1 MTVSIKDNKAFV
13 KRIAASIIPQK
24 LVTRKESVYIDDDAL
39 VINSSIHINN
49 STTSEYSSTGPNII
63 LSSMFIRPFELLEEI
78 CDITVDDT
86 IASKIRI
93 YDDKKYVIVDGHNTS
108 SFIVDGEY
116 TDALIFSDSYNE
128 FMNMIQIK
136 NKRAGSI
143 INTLCSRKLHWSIE
157 YGVTGKLYTAT
168 LKSKVKMAKDLDTYS
183 MYIEDSTNVYT
194 HTSAKDIIDELLALP
209 YEFHGTCI
217 NYSAIDC
224 TRSYGKFVID
234 KMRSEA
240 EANQIISYVDSNTNN
255 IARRLI

>member
-13 KRIAASIIPQK
+13 RRIAASIIPQK
-24 LVTRKESVYIDDDAL
+24 LVTRKESVYVDDDAL
-39 VINSSIHINN
+39 VVNSSIYINN

-63 LSSMFIRPFELLEEI
+63 LSSMMIRPLELLEMNGVAVD
-78 CDITVDDT
+78 DITS
-86 IASKIRI
+86 SKIRI

-108 SFIVDGEY
+108 SFIVDDEY
-116 TDALIFSDSYNE
+116 KDTLLFSDSYNE
-128 FMNMIQIK
+128 FINMIQIK
-136 NKRAGSI
+136 NKRVGSI
-143 INTLCSRKLHWSIE
+143 INTLCSRKLHHSIE
-157 YGVTGKLYTAT
+157 YEVNSKLYSAT

-240 EANQIISYVDSNTNN
+240 EANQILSYVNSNTSN
-255 IARRLI
+255 ITRRLI

>member
-13 KRIAASIIPQK
+13 RRITASIIPQK
-24 LVTRKESVYIDDDAL
+24 LVTRKESVYVDDDAL
-39 VINSSIHINN
+39 VVNSSIYINN

-63 LSSMFIRPFELLEEI
+63 LSSMMIRPLELLEMNGVAVD
-78 CDITVDDT
+78 DITS
-86 IASKIRI
+86 SKIRI
-93 YDDKKYVIVDGHNTS
+93 YDDKKYVIADGHNTS
-108 SFIVDGEY
+108 SFIVDDEY
-116 TDALIFSDSYNE
+116 KDTLLFSDSYNE
-128 FMNMIQIK
+128 FINMIQIK
-136 NKRAGSI
+136 NKRVGSVM
-143 INTLCSRKLHWSIE
+143 NTLCSRKLHHSIE
-157 YGVTGKLYTAT
+157 YEVNSKLYSAT

-217 NYSAIDC
+217 NYSAIDH

-234 KMRSEA
+234 KMRSKA
-240 EANQIISYVDSNTNN
+240 EANQIISYVNSNTSN

>member
-13 KRIAASIIPQK
+13 RRIAASIIPQK
-24 LVTRKESVYIDDDAL
+24 LVTRKESVYVGDDAL
-39 VINSSIHINN
+39 VVNSSIYINN

-63 LSSMFIRPFELLEEI
+63 LSSMMIRPLELLEEFGVAVD
-78 CDITVDDT
+78 DITS
-86 IASKIRI
+86 SKIRI
-93 YDDKKYVIVDGHNTS
+93 YDDKKYVIADGHNTS
-108 SFIVDGEY
+108 SFIVDDEY
-116 TDALIFSDSYNE
+116 TDTLLFSDSYNE

-136 NKRAGSI
+136 NKRVGSI

-157 YGVTGKLYTAT
+157 YGVTGKLYSAT

-194 HTSAKDIIDELLALP
+194 HTSAKDIIEELLALP

-217 NYSAIDC
+217 NYSAIDY
-224 TRSYGKFVID
+224 TRCYGKFVID
-234 KMRSEA
+234 KMRTEA
-240 EANQIISYVDSNTNN
+240 EANQILSYVNNNTSN

>member
-13 KRIAASIIPQK
+13 RRIAASIIPQK
-24 LVTRKESVYIDDDAL
+24 LVTRKESVYVDDDAL
-39 VINSSIHINN
+39 VVNSSIYINN

-63 LSSMFIRPFELLEEI
+63 LSSMMIRPFELLEMNGVAVD
-78 CDITVDDT
+78 DITS
-86 IASKIRI
+86 SKIRI

-108 SFIVDGEY
+108 SFIVDDEY
-116 TDALIFSDSYNE
+116 KDTLLFSDSYNE
-128 FMNMIQIK
+128 FINMIQIK
-136 NKRAGSI
+136 NKRVGSVM
-143 INTLCSRKLHWSIE
+143 NTLCSRKLHHSIE
-157 YGVTGKLYTAT
+157 YEVNSKLYSAT

-240 EANQIISYVDSNTNN
+240 EANQILSYVNNNTSN

>member
-13 KRIAASIIPQK
+13 RRIAASIIPQK
-24 LVTRKESVYIDDDAL
+24 LVTRKESVYVGDDAL
-39 VINSSIHINN
+39 VVNSSIYINN
-49 STTSEYSSTGPNII
+49 NTTSEYSSTGPNII
-63 LSSMFIRPFELLEEI
+63 LSSMMIRPFELLEMYGVAVD
-78 CDITVDDT
+78 DITS
-86 IASKIRI
+86 SKIRI

-108 SFIVDGEY
+108 SFIVDDEY
-116 TDALIFSDSYNE
+116 KDTLIFSDSYNE

-136 NKRAGSI
+136 NKKVGSI
-143 INTLCSRKLHWSIE
+143 MNTLCSRKLHHSIE
-157 YGVTGKLYTAT
+157 YEVNSKLYSAT
-168 LKSKVKMAKDLDTYS
+168 LKSEVKMAKDLDTYS

-240 EANQIISYVDSNTNN
+240 EANQILSYVNNNTSN
-255 IARRLI
+255 IARQLI

>member
-13 KRIAASIIPQK
+13 RRIAASIIPQK
-24 LVTRKESVYIDDDAL
+24 LVTRKESVYVGDDAL
-39 VINSSIHINN
+39 VVNSSIYINN

-63 LSSMFIRPFELLEEI
+63 LSSMMIRPFELLEMNGVA
-78 CDITVDDT
+78 VDD
-86 IASKIRI
+86 ISSSKIRI

-108 SFIVDGEY
+108 SFTLDDEY
-116 TDALIFSDSYNE
+116 TDTSIFSDSYNE
-128 FMNMIQIK
+128 FINMIQIK
-136 NKRAGSI
+136 NKRVGSI
-143 INTLCSRKLHWSIE
+143 INTLCSRKLHHSIE
-157 YGVTGKLYTAT
+157 YEVNSKLYSAT

-217 NYSAIDC
+217 NYSAIDY

-240 EANQIISYVDSNTNN
+240 EANQILSYVNNNTSN

>member
-13 KRIAASIIPQK
+13 RRIAASIIPQK
-24 LVTRKESVYIDDDAL
+24 LVTRKESVYVGEDAL
-39 VINSSIHINN
+39 VVNSSIYINN

-63 LSSMFIRPFELLEEI
+63 LSSMMIRPLELLEMNGVAVD
-78 CDITVDDT
+78 DITS
-86 IASKIRI
+86 SKVRI
-93 YDDKKYVIVDGHNTS
+93 YDDKKDVTVDECATS
-108 SFIVDGEY
+108 SFIVDDEY
-116 TDALIFSDSYNE
+116 KDTLIFSDSYNE

-136 NKRAGSI
+136 NKKVGSI
-143 INTLCSRKLHWSIE
+143 MNTLCSRKLHHSIE
-157 YGVTGKLYTAT
+157 YEVNSKLYSAT
-168 LKSKVKMAKDLDTYS
+168 LKSKVEMGKDLDTYS

>member
-13 KRIAASIIPQK
+13 RRIAASIIPQK
-24 LVTRKESVYIDDDAL
+24 LVTRKESVYVGDDAL
-39 VINSSIHINN
+39 VVNSSIYINN

-63 LSSMFIRPFELLEEI
+63 LSSMMIRPLELLEMNGVAVD
-78 CDITVDDT
+78 DITS
-86 IASKIRI
+86 SKIRI

-108 SFIVDGEY
+108 SFIVDDEY
-116 TDALIFSDSYNE
+116 TDTLLFSDSYNE
-128 FMNMIQIK
+128 FINMIQIK
-136 NKRAGSI
+136 NKRVGSVM
-143 INTLCSRKLHWSIE
+143 NTLCSRKLHWSIE
-157 YGVTGKLYTAT
+157 YGVTGKLYSAT

-234 KMRSEA
+234 KMRSES
-240 EANQIISYVDSNTNN
+240 EANQILSYVNSNTNN

>member
-13 KRIAASIIPQK
+13 RRIAASIIPQK
-24 LVTRKESVYIDDDAL
+24 LVTRKESVYVGDDAL
-39 VINSSIHINN
+39 VVNSSIYINN

-63 LSSMFIRPFELLEEI
+63 LSSMMIRPFELLEMHGVAVD
-78 CDITVDDT
+78 DITS
-86 IASKIRI
+86 SKIRI

-108 SFIVDGEY
+108 SFTLDDEY
-116 TDALIFSDSYNE
+116 TDTSIFSDSYNE
-128 FMNMIQIK
+128 FINMIQIK
-136 NKRAGSI
+136 NKRVGSI
-143 INTLCSRKLHWSIE
+143 INTLCSRKLHHSIE
-157 YGVTGKLYTAT
+157 YEVNSKLYSAT

-217 NYSAIDC
+217 NYSAIDY
-224 TRSYGKFVID
+224 TRSYGNFVIN

-240 EANQIISYVDSNTNN
+240 EANQIISYVNGNTNN

>member
-24 LVTRKESVYIDDDAL
+24 LVTRKESVYVGDDAL
-39 VINSSIHINN
+39 VVNSSIHISN

-63 LSSMFIRPFELLEEI
+63 LSSMMIRPFELLEEFGVAVD
-78 CDITVDDT
+78 DITS
-86 IASKIRI
+86 SKIRI

-108 SFIVDGEY
+108 SFIVDDEY
-116 TDALIFSDSYNE
+116 TDTLLFSDSYNE
-128 FMNMIQIK
+128 FINMIQIK
-136 NKRAGSI
+136 NKRVGSVM
-143 INTLCSRKLHWSIE
+143 NTLCSRKLHWSIE
-157 YGVTGKLYTAT
+157 YGVTGKLYSAT

-240 EANQIISYVDSNTNN
+240 EANQILSYVNNNTSN

>member
-13 KRIAASIIPQK
+13 RRIAASIIPQK
-24 LVTRKESVYIDDDAL
+24 LVTRKESVYVGDDAL
-39 VINSSIHINN
+39 VVNSSIYINN

-63 LSSMFIRPFELLEEI
+63 LSSMMIRPFELLEMNGI
-78 CDITVDDT
+78 AVDDITS
-86 IASKIRI
+86 SKIRI
-93 YDDKKYVIVDGHNTS
+93 YDDKKYVIADGHNTS

-116 TDALIFSDSYNE
+116 TDTLLFSDSYNE
-128 FMNMIQIK
+128 FMNMIQVK
-136 NKRAGSI
+136 NKKVGSVM
-143 INTLCSRKLHWSIE
+143 NTLCSRKLHHSIE
-157 YGVTGKLYTAT
+157 YEVNSKLYSAT
-168 LKSKVKMAKDLDTYS
+168 LKSEVEMGKDLDTYS

-240 EANQIISYVDSNTNN
+240 EANQILSYVNNNTSN

>member
-24 LVTRKESVYIDDDAL
+24 LVTRKESVYVGDDAL
-39 VINSSIHINN
+39 VVNSSIYINN
-49 STTSEYSSTGPNII
+49 STISKYSSTGPNII
-63 LSSMFIRPFELLEEI
+63 LSSMIIRPFELLEEFG
-78 CDITVDDT
+78 ITVDDIT
-86 IASKIRI
+86 SSKVRI
-93 YDDKKYVIVDGHNTS
+93 NNGKKDVIVDGHNTS
-108 SFIVDGEY
+108 SFIVDDEY
-116 TDALIFSDSYNE
+116 TDTSIFSDSYNE
-128 FMNMIQIK
+128 FINMIQVK
-136 NKRAGSI
+136 NKKAGSI

-157 YGVTGKLYTAT
+157 YEVNSKLYSAT
-168 LKSKVKMAKDLDTYS
+168 LKSKVEMGKDLDTYS

-240 EANQIISYVDSNTNN
+240 EANQIISYVNNNTNN

>member
-13 KRIAASIIPQK
+13 RRIAASIIPQK
-24 LVTRKESVYIDDDAL
+24 LVTRKESVYVGDDAL
-39 VINSSIHINN
+39 VVNSSIYINN

-63 LSSMFIRPFELLEEI
+63 LSSMFIRPFELLEMNGI
-78 CDITVDDT
+78 AVDDITS
-86 IASKIRI
+86 SKIRI

-108 SFIVDGEY
+108 SFIVDDEY
-116 TDALIFSDSYNE
+116 TDTLLFSDSYNE
-128 FMNMIQIK
+128 FINMIQIK
-136 NKRAGSI
+136 NKRVGSVM
-143 INTLCSRKLHWSIE
+143 NTLCSRKLHHSIE
-157 YGVTGKLYTAT
+157 YEVNSKLYSAT
-168 LKSKVKMAKDLDTYS
+168 LKSEVEMGKDLDTYS

-217 NYSAIDC
+217 NYSAIDH

-240 EANQIISYVDSNTNN
+240 EANQILSYVNSNTSN

>member
-13 KRIAASIIPQK
+13 RRIAASIIPQK
-24 LVTRKESVYIDDDAL
+24 LVTRKESVYVGDDAL
-39 VINSSIHINN
+39 VVNSSIYINN

-63 LSSMFIRPFELLEEI
+63 LSSMMIRPLELLETYGVAVD
-78 CDITVDDT
+78 DITS
-86 IASKIRI
+86 SKIRI

-108 SFIVDGEY
+108 SFIVDDEY
-116 TDALIFSDSYNE
+116 KDTLLFSDSYNE
-128 FMNMIQIK
+128 FINMIQIK
-136 NKRAGSI
+136 NKRVGSVM
-143 INTLCSRKLHWSIE
+143 NTLCSRKLHHSIE
-157 YGVTGKLYTAT
+157 YEVNSKLYSAT
-168 LKSKVKMAKDLDTYS
+168 LKSKVEMGKDLDTYS

-240 EANQIISYVDSNTNN
+240 EANQILSYVNNNTSN
-255 IARRLI
+255 IARWLI

>member
-24 LVTRKESVYIDDDAL
+24 LVTRKESVYVDDDAL
-39 VINSSIHINN
+39 VVNSSIYINN

-63 LSSMFIRPFELLEEI
+63 LSSMFIRPFELLEMNGVAVD
-78 CDITVDDT
+78 DITS
-86 IASKIRI
+86 SKIRI
-93 YDDKKYVIVDGHNTS
+93 YDDKKYVIADGHNTS
-108 SFIVDGEY
+108 SFIVDDEY

-128 FMNMIQIK
+128 FMNMIQVK
-136 NKRAGSI
+136 NKKVGSI

-157 YGVTGKLYTAT
+157 YGITGKLYSAT
-168 LKSKVKMAKDLDTYS
+168 LKSKVKMSKDLDTYS

-217 NYSAIDC
+217 NYSAIDH

>member
-24 LVTRKESVYIDDDAL
+24 LVTRKESVYVGNDAL
-39 VINSSIHINN
+39 VVNSSIHISN
-49 STTSEYSSTGPNII
+49 STTSGYSSTGPNII
-63 LSSMFIRPFELLEEI
+63 LSSMFIRPFELLEEFGV
-78 CDITVDDT
+78 TVDDIT
-86 IASKIRI
+86 SSKIRI
-93 YDDKKYVIVDGHNTS
+93 YDDKKDVTVDGHNTS
-108 SFIVDGEY
+108 SFIVDDEY

-157 YGVTGKLYTAT
+157 YDVAGKLYSAT
-168 LKSKVKMAKDLDTYS
+168 LKAKVKMAKGLDTYS

-194 HTSAKDIIDELLALP
+194 HTSAKDIIEELLALP

-217 NYSAIDC
+217 NYSAIDY
-224 TRSYGKFVID
+224 TRSYGNFVID
-234 KMRSEA
+234 KMRTES
-240 EANQIISYVDSNTNN
+240 EANQIISYVDGNTNN

>member
-13 KRIAASIIPQK
+13 RRIAASIIPQK
-24 LVTRKESVYIDDDAL
+24 LVTRKESVYVGDDAI
-39 VINSSIHINN
+39 VVNPSIYINN

-63 LSSMFIRPFELLEEI
+63 LSSMMIRPFELLEMHGVAVD
-78 CDITVDDT
+78 DITS
-86 IASKIRI
+86 SKIRI

-116 TDALIFSDSYNE
+116 TDTLLFSDSYNE
-128 FMNMIQIK
+128 FINMIQIK
-136 NKRAGSI
+136 NKRVGSVM
-143 INTLCSRKLHWSIE
+143 NTLCSRKLHHSIE
-157 YGVTGKLYTAT
+157 YEVNSKLYSAT
-168 LKSKVKMAKDLDTYS
+168 LKSKVEMGKDLDTYS

-217 NYSAIDC
+217 NYSAIDH

-240 EANQIISYVDSNTNN
+240 EANQILSYVNNNTSN

>member
-24 LVTRKESVYIDDDAL
+24 LVTRKESVYVGDDAL
-39 VINSSIHINN
+39 VVNSSIYINN

-63 LSSMFIRPFELLEEI
+63 LSSMMIRPLELLETYGVAVD
-78 CDITVDDT
+78 DITS
-86 IASKIRI
+86 SKIRI

-108 SFIVDGEY
+108 SFIADDEY
-116 TDALIFSDSYNE
+116 KDTLLFSDSYNE
-128 FMNMIQIK
+128 FINMIQIK
-136 NKRAGSI
+136 NKRVGSVM
-143 INTLCSRKLHWSIE
+143 NTLCSRKLHHSIE
-157 YGVTGKLYTAT
+157 YEVNSKLYSAT

-240 EANQIISYVDSNTNN
+240 EANQIILYVNNNTSN

>member
-13 KRIAASIIPQK
+13 RRIAASIIPQK
-24 LVTRKESVYIDDDAL
+24 LVTRKESVYVDDDAL
-39 VINSSIHINN
+39 VVNSSIYINN

-63 LSSMFIRPFELLEEI
+63 LSSMMIRPLELLEMNGVAVD
-78 CDITVDDT
+78 DITS
-86 IASKIRI
+86 SKIRI

-116 TDALIFSDSYNE
+116 KDTLLFSDSYNE
-128 FMNMIQIK
+128 FINMIQIK
-136 NKRAGSI
+136 NKRVGSVM
-143 INTLCSRKLHWSIE
+143 NTLCSRKLHHSIE
-157 YGVTGKLYTAT
+157 YEVNSKLYSAT

-224 TRSYGKFVID
+224 TRSYGKFVIN

-240 EANQIISYVDSNTNN
+240 EANKILSYVNSNTSN

>member
-13 KRIAASIIPQK
+13 RRIAASIIPQK
-24 LVTRKESVYIDDDAL
+24 LVTRKESLYVDDGAL
-39 VINSSIHINN
+39 VVNSSIYINN

-63 LSSMFIRPFELLEEI
+63 LSSMMIRPLELLEMDGVAVD
-78 CDITVDDT
+78 DITS
-86 IASKIRI
+86 SKIRI
-93 YDDKKYVIVDGHNTS
+93 YDDKKYVIADGHNTS

-116 TDALIFSDSYNE
+116 TDTLLFSDSYNE
-128 FMNMIQIK
+128 FINMIQIK
-136 NKRAGSI
+136 NKKVGSVM
-143 INTLCSRKLHWSIE
+143 NTLCSRKLHHSIE
-157 YGVTGKLYTAT
+157 YEVNSKLYSAT

-240 EANQIISYVDSNTNN
+240 EANQILSYVNNNTSN

>member
-13 KRIAASIIPQK
+13 RRIAASIIPQK
-24 LVTRKESVYIDDDAL
+24 LVTRKESVYVGDDAL
-39 VINSSIHINN
+39 VVNSSIYINN

-63 LSSMFIRPFELLEEI
+63 LSSMMIRPLELLEMNGVAVD
-78 CDITVDDT
+78 DITS
-86 IASKIRI
+86 SKIRI

-108 SFIVDGEY
+108 SFIVDDEY
-116 TDALIFSDSYNE
+116 KDTLLFSDSYNE
-128 FMNMIQIK
+128 FINMIQIK
-136 NKRAGSI
+136 NKRVGSVM
-143 INTLCSRKLHWSIE
+143 NTLCSRKLHHSIE
-157 YGVTGKLYTAT
+157 YEVNSKLYSAT
-168 LKSKVKMAKDLDTYS
+168 LKSKVEMGKDLDTYS

-234 KMRSEA
+234 KMRSET
-240 EANQIISYVDSNTNN
+240 EANQILSYVNNNTSN

>member
-24 LVTRKESVYIDDDAL
+24 LVTRKESVYVDDDAL
-39 VINSSIHINN
+39 VVNSSIYINN

-63 LSSMFIRPFELLEEI
+63 LSSMMIRPFELLEMNGVAVD
-78 CDITVDDT
+78 DITS
-86 IASKIRI
+86 SKIRI
-93 YDDKKYVIVDGHNTS
+93 YDDKKYVIADGHNTS

-116 TDALIFSDSYNE
+116 TDTLLFSDSYNE
-128 FMNMIQIK
+128 FINMIQIK
-136 NKRAGSI
+136 NKRVGSI
-143 INTLCSRKLHWSIE
+143 INTLCSRKLHHSIE
-157 YGVTGKLYTAT
+157 YEVNSKLYSVT

-234 KMRSEA
+234 KMRSES
-240 EANQIISYVDSNTNN
+240 EANQILSYVNSNTSN

>member
-13 KRIAASIIPQK
+13 RRIAASIIPQK
-24 LVTRKESVYIDDDAL
+24 LVTRKESVYVGDDAL
-39 VINSSIHINN
+39 VVNSSIYINN

-63 LSSMFIRPFELLEEI
+63 LSSMMIRPFELLEMNGVA
-78 CDITVDDT
+78 VDD
-86 IASKIRI
+86 ISSSKIRI

-116 TDALIFSDSYNE
+116 TDTLLFSDSYNE
-128 FMNMIQIK
+128 FINMIQIK
-136 NKRAGSI
+136 NKRVGSI
-143 INTLCSRKLHWSIE
+143 MNTLCSRKLHHSIE
-157 YGVTGKLYTAT
+157 YEVNSKLYSAT

-240 EANQIISYVDSNTNN
+240 EANQILSYVNSNTSN

>member
-13 KRIAASIIPQK
+13 RRIAASIIPQK
-24 LVTRKESVYIDDDAL
+24 LVTRKESVYVDDGAL
-39 VINSSIHINN
+39 VVNSSIYINN

-63 LSSMFIRPFELLEEI
+63 LSSMMIRPFELLEMNGVAVD
-78 CDITVDDT
+78 DITS
-86 IASKIRI
+86 SKIRI
-93 YDDKKYVIVDGHNTS
+93 YDDKKYVIADGHNTS

-116 TDALIFSDSYNE
+116 TDTLLFSDSYNE
-128 FMNMIQIK
+128 FINMIQIK
-136 NKRAGSI
+136 NKRVGSVM
-143 INTLCSRKLHWSIE
+143 NTLCSRKLHWSIE
-157 YGVTGKLYTAT
+157 YEVNSKLYSAT
-168 LKSKVKMAKDLDTYS
+168 LKSKVKMAKGLDTYS

-240 EANQIISYVDSNTNN
+240 EANQIISYVDSNTSN

>member
-13 KRIAASIIPQK
+13 RRIAASIIPQK
-24 LVTRKESVYIDDDAL
+24 LVTRKESVYVDDDAL
-39 VINSSIHINN
+39 VVNSSIYINN

-63 LSSMFIRPFELLEEI
+63 LSSMMIRPFALLETYGVAVD
-78 CDITVDDT
+78 DITS
-86 IASKIRI
+86 SKIRI

-116 TDALIFSDSYNE
+116 TDTLLFSDSYNE
-128 FMNMIQIK
+128 FINMIQIK
-136 NKRAGSI
+136 NKKVGSI
-143 INTLCSRKLHWSIE
+143 INTLCSRKLHYSIE
-157 YGVTGKLYTAT
+157 YEVNSKLYSAT
-168 LKSKVKMAKDLDTYS
+168 LKSKVEMGKDLDTYS

-240 EANQIISYVDSNTNN
+240 EANQILSYVNSNTSN

>member
-13 KRIAASIIPQK
+13 RRIAASIIPQK
-24 LVTRKESVYIDDDAL
+24 LVTRKESVYVGDDAL
-39 VINSSIHINN
+39 VVNSSIYINN

-63 LSSMFIRPFELLEEI
+63 LSSMMIRPLELLEMNGVAVD
-78 CDITVDDT
+78 DITS
-86 IASKIRI
+86 SKIRI
-93 YDDKKYVIVDGHNTS
+93 YDDKKYVIADGHNTS
-108 SFIVDGEY
+108 SFIVDDEY
-116 TDALIFSDSYNE
+116 TDTLLFSDSYNE
-128 FMNMIQIK
+128 FINMIQIK
-136 NKRAGSI
+136 NKRVGSI
-143 INTLCSRKLHWSIE
+143 INTLCSRKLLHSIE
-157 YGVTGKLYTAT
+157 YEVNSKLYSAT
-168 LKSKVKMAKDLDTYS
+168 LKSKVEMGKDLDTYS

-217 NYSAIDC
+217 NYNAIDC

-240 EANQIISYVDSNTNN
+240 EANQILSYVNSNTSN

>member
-13 KRIAASIIPQK
+13 RRIAASIIPQK
-24 LVTRKESVYIDDDAL
+24 LVTRKESVYVGDDAL
-39 VINSSIHINN
+39 VVNSSIYINN

-63 LSSMFIRPFELLEEI
+63 LSSMMIRPFELLEMNGVAVD
-78 CDITVDDT
+78 DITS
-86 IASKIRI
+86 SKIRI

-116 TDALIFSDSYNE
+116 TDTLLFSDSYNE
-128 FMNMIQIK
+128 FINMIQIK
-136 NKRAGSI
+136 NKRVGSI
-143 INTLCSRKLHWSIE
+143 INTLCSRKLHHSIE
-157 YGVTGKLYTAT
+157 YEVNSKLYSAT

-224 TRSYGKFVID
+224 TRIYGKFVID

-240 EANQIISYVDSNTNN
+240 EANKILSYVNSNTSN

>member
-13 KRIAASIIPQK
+13 RRIAASIIPQK
-24 LVTRKESVYIDDDAL
+24 LVTRKESVYVDDDAL
-39 VINSSIHINN
+39 VVNSSIYINN

-63 LSSMFIRPFELLEEI
+63 LSSMMIRPLELLEMNGVAVD
-78 CDITVDDT
+78 DITS
-86 IASKIRI
+86 SKIRI
-93 YDDKKYVIVDGHNTS
+93 YDDKKYVIADGHNTS
-108 SFIVDGEY
+108 SFIVDDEY
-116 TDALIFSDSYNE
+116 KDTLLFSDSYNE
-128 FMNMIQIK
+128 FINMIQIK
-136 NKRAGSI
+136 NKRVGSI
-143 INTLCSRKLHWSIE
+143 INTLCSRKLHHSIE
-157 YGVTGKLYTAT
+157 YEVNSKLYSAT
-168 LKSKVKMAKDLDTYS
+168 LKSKVKIAKDLDTYS

-240 EANQIISYVDSNTNN
+240 EANQILSYVNNNTSN

>member
-13 KRIAASIIPQK
+13 RRIAASIIPQK
-24 LVTRKESVYIDDDAL
+24 LVTRKESVYVGDDAL
-39 VINSSIHINN
+39 VVNSSIYINN

-63 LSSMFIRPFELLEEI
+63 LSSMMIRPLELLEMNGVAVD
-78 CDITVDDT
+78 DITS
-86 IASKIRI
+86 SKIRI

-108 SFIVDGEY
+108 SFIVDDEY
-116 TDALIFSDSYNE
+116 TDTSIFSDSYNE
-128 FMNMIQIK
+128 FINMIQIK
-136 NKRAGSI
+136 NKKVGSI
-143 INTLCSRKLHWSIE
+143 INTLCSRKLHHSIE
-157 YGVTGKLYTAT
+157 YEVNSKLYSAT
-168 LKSKVKMAKDLDTYS
+168 LKSKVEMGKDLDTYS

-240 EANQIISYVDSNTNN
+240 EANQILSYVNSNTSN

>member
-13 KRIAASIIPQK
+13 RRIAASIIPQK
-24 LVTRKESVYIDDDAL
+24 LITRKESVYVDDDAL
-39 VINSSIHINN
+39 VVNSSIYINN

-63 LSSMFIRPFELLEEI
+63 LSSMMIRPLELLEMNGVAVD
-78 CDITVDDT
+78 DITS
-86 IASKIRI
+86 SKIRI
-93 YDDKKYVIVDGHNTS
+93 YDDKKYVIVDGYNTS
-108 SFIVDGEY
+108 SFIVDDEY
-116 TDALIFSDSYNE
+116 TDTLLFSDSYNE
-128 FMNMIQIK
+128 FINMIQIK
-136 NKRAGSI
+136 NKRVGSI
-143 INTLCSRKLHWSIE
+143 INTLCSRKLHHSIE
-157 YGVTGKLYTAT
+157 YEVNSKLYSAT
-168 LKSKVKMAKDLDTYS
+168 LKSKVEMGKDLDTYS

-217 NYSAIDC
+217 NYSAIDH

-240 EANQIISYVDSNTNN
+240 EANQIISYVDNNTNN

>member
-13 KRIAASIIPQK
+13 RRIAASIIPQK
-24 LVTRKESVYIDDDAL
+24 LVTRKESVYVDDDAL
-39 VINSSIHINN
+39 VVNSSIYINN

-63 LSSMFIRPFELLEEI
+63 LSSMMIRPLELLEMNGVAVD
-78 CDITVDDT
+78 DITS
-86 IASKIRI
+86 SKIRI
-93 YDDKKYVIVDGHNTS
+93 YDDKKYVIADGHNTS
-108 SFIVDGEY
+108 SFIVDDEY
-116 TDALIFSDSYNE
+116 KDTLLFSDSYNE
-128 FMNMIQIK
+128 FINMIQIK
-136 NKRAGSI
+136 NKRVGSVM
-143 INTLCSRKLHWSIE
+143 NTLCSRKLHHSIE
-157 YGVTGKLYTAT
+157 YEVNSKLYAAT

-234 KMRSEA
+234 KMRSES
-240 EANQIISYVDSNTNN
+240 EANQIILYVDSNTNN

>member
-13 KRIAASIIPQK
+13 RRIAASIIPQK
-24 LVTRKESVYIDDDAL
+24 LVTRKESVYVGDDAL
-39 VINSSIHINN
+39 VVNSSIYINN

-63 LSSMFIRPFELLEEI
+63 LSSMMIRPFELLEMNGVAVD
-78 CDITVDDT
+78 DITS
-86 IASKIRI
+86 SKIRI
-93 YDDKKYVIVDGHNTS
+93 YDDKKYVIADGHNTS

-116 TDALIFSDSYNE
+116 TDTLLFSDSYNE
-128 FMNMIQIK
+128 FINMIQIK
-136 NKRAGSI
+136 NKRVGSI
-143 INTLCSRKLHWSIE
+143 INTLCSRKLHHSIE
-157 YGVTGKLYTAT
+157 YEVNSKLYSAT
-168 LKSKVKMAKDLDTYS
+168 LKSEVEMGKDLDTYS

-234 KMRSEA
+234 KMRSES
-240 EANQIISYVDSNTNN
+240 EANQILSYVNSNTNN

>member
-1 MTVSIKDNKAFV
+1 MNGVAVD
-13 KRIAASIIPQK
+13 
-24 LVTRKESVYIDDDAL
+24 
-39 VINSSIHINN
+39 
-49 STTSEYSSTGPNII
+49 
-63 LSSMFIRPFELLEEI
+63 
-78 CDITVDDT
+78 DITS
-86 IASKIRI
+86 SKIRI

-108 SFIVDGEY
+108 SFIVDDEY
-116 TDALIFSDSYNE
+116 KDALIFSDSYNE

-136 NKRAGSI
+136 NKKVGSI
-143 INTLCSRKLHWSIE
+143 MNTLYSRKLHWSIGYE
-157 YGVTGKLYTAT
+157 VNSKLYSAT
-168 LKSKVKMAKDLDTYS
+168 LKSKVEMGKDLDTYS

-240 EANQIISYVDSNTNN
+240 EANQILSYVNNNTSN

>member
-13 KRIAASIIPQK
+13 RRIAASIIPQK
-24 LVTRKESVYIDDDAL
+24 LVTRKESVYVDDDAL
-39 VINSSIHINN
+39 VVNSSIYINN

-63 LSSMFIRPFELLEEI
+63 LSSMMIRPLELLEMNGVAVD
-78 CDITVDDT
+78 DITS
-86 IASKIRI
+86 SKIRI
-93 YDDKKYVIVDGHNTS
+93 YDDKKYVIADGHNTS
-108 SFIVDGEY
+108 SFIVDDEY
-116 TDALIFSDSYNE
+116 TDTLLFSDSYNE
-128 FMNMIQIK
+128 FMNMIQVK
-136 NKRAGSI
+136 NKKVGSI
-143 INTLCSRKLHWSIE
+143 INTLCSRKLHHSIE
-157 YGVTGKLYTAT
+157 YEVNSKLYSAT

-240 EANQIISYVDSNTNN
+240 EANQILSYVNSNTGN

>member
-24 LVTRKESVYIDDDAL
+24 LVTRKESVYVGDDAL
-39 VINSSIHINN
+39 VVNSSIHISN

-63 LSSMFIRPFELLEEI
+63 LSSMMIRPFELLEEFGVAVD
-78 CDITVDDT
+78 DITS
-86 IASKIRI
+86 SKIRI
-93 YDDKKYVIVDGHNTS
+93 YDDKKYVIVDGYNTS
-108 SFIVDGEY
+108 SFIVDDEY
-116 TDALIFSDSYNE
+116 TDTLLFSDSYNE
-128 FMNMIQIK
+128 FINMIQIK
-136 NKRAGSI
+136 NKRVGSVM
-143 INTLCSRKLHWSIE
+143 NTLCSRKLHWSIE
-157 YGVTGKLYTAT
+157 YGVTGKLYSAT

-240 EANQIISYVDSNTNN
+240 EANQILSYVNNNTSN

>member
-13 KRIAASIIPQK
+13 RCIAASIIPQK
-24 LVTRKESVYIDDDAL
+24 LVTRKESVYVDDDAL
-39 VINSSIHINN
+39 VVNSSIYINN

-63 LSSMFIRPFELLEEI
+63 LSSMFIRPFELLEMNGVAVD
-78 CDITVDDT
+78 DITS
-86 IASKIRI
+86 SKIRI
-93 YDDKKYVIVDGHNTS
+93 YDDKKYVIADGHNTS
-108 SFIVDGEY
+108 SFIVDDEY
-116 TDALIFSDSYNE
+116 KDTLLFSDSYNE
-128 FMNMIQIK
+128 FMNMIQVK
-136 NKRAGSI
+136 NKKVGSVM
-143 INTLCSRKLHWSIE
+143 NTLCSRKLHHSIE
-157 YGVTGKLYTAT
+157 YEVNSKLYSAT
-168 LKSKVKMAKDLDTYS
+168 LKSEVKMAKDLDTYS

-240 EANQIISYVDSNTNN
+240 EANQILSYVNNNTSN

>member
-13 KRIAASIIPQK
+13 RRIAASIIPQK
-24 LVTRKESVYIDDDAL
+24 LVTRKESVYVDDDAL
-39 VINSSIHINN
+39 VVNSSIYINN

-63 LSSMFIRPFELLEEI
+63 LSSMMIRPFELLEMNGVAVD
-78 CDITVDDT
+78 DITS
-86 IASKIRI
+86 SKIRI
-93 YDDKKYVIVDGHNTS
+93 YDDKKYVIADGHNTS

-116 TDALIFSDSYNE
+116 TDTLLFSDSYNE
-128 FMNMIQIK
+128 FMNMIQVK
-136 NKRAGSI
+136 NKKVGSVM
-143 INTLCSRKLHWSIE
+143 NTLCSRKLHHSIE
-157 YGVTGKLYTAT
+157 YEVNSKLYSAT
-168 LKSKVKMAKDLDTYS
+168 LKSEVEMGKDLDTYS

-234 KMRSEA
+234 KMRSET

>member
-13 KRIAASIIPQK
+13 RRIAASIIPQK
-24 LVTRKESVYIDDDAL
+24 LVTRKESVYVGDDAL
-39 VINSSIHINN
+39 VVNSSIYINN

-63 LSSMFIRPFELLEEI
+63 LSSMMIRPLELLEMNGI
-78 CDITVDDT
+78 AVDDITS
-86 IASKIRI
+86 SKIRI

-108 SFIVDGEY
+108 SFIVDDEY
-116 TDALIFSDSYNE
+116 TDTLLFSDSYNE
-128 FMNMIQIK
+128 FINMIQIK
-136 NKRAGSI
+136 NKRVGSVM
-143 INTLCSRKLHWSIE
+143 NTLCSRKLHHSIE
-157 YGVTGKLYTAT
+157 YEVNSKLYSAT

-234 KMRSEA
+234 KMRSES
-240 EANQIISYVDSNTNN
+240 EANQILSYVNSNTNN